1 MPAAVFPVRSAVRQS
16 AGVEIRVAA
25 TADAGSLAELVLLF
39 AGDDGT
45 PSDRQRFA
53 TDLLGWWETHRDSHL
68 PFLAVAPSGSPVGMA
83 WLALTARVPRPG
95 GTARLSGDVQSL
107 YVVPGHRSA
116 GVGTAL
122 VQSVVRHAESLG
134 VEHVTVHGN
143 ERSRRLYG
151 RAGFVPSDDLL
162 VWTSVDRG

>member
-25 TADAGSLAELVLLF
+25 PADAGSLAELVLQF
-39 AGDDGT
+39 AGEDGT
-45 PSDRQRFA
+45 DADRQRFP
-53 TDLLGWWETHRDSHL
+53 TDLLRWWETHRDSHL
-68 PFLAVAPSGSPVGMA
+68 PFLAVPSSGAPVGMA

-95 GTARLSGDVQSL
+95 ATARICGDVQSL
-107 YVVPGHRSA
+107 YVVPEHRTA

-122 VQSVVRHAESLG
+122 VESVVRHAESLG
-134 VEHVTVHGN
+134 VEHVTVHCN

-151 RAGFVPSDDLL
+151 RAGFLPSDDLL
-162 VWTSVDRG
+162 VWTPVDRG